1 MVEDIFSVY
10 FNDWKSIFTFFFVK
24 ATSLVHDLKKKK
36 QKKKDKRET
45 HWGGIK
51 TSSWFKTWNYYK
63 NTTESNRWSV
73 KHLCTVH
80 QEQNH
85 GIHLTEKSVWRWRP
99 YVNCIIVN
107 KLNLVKLSSA
117 CLWLMC
123 RLFFYN
129 LCPLAF
135 KVYLL
140 NVDIKCNF
148 ASSRFKVS
156 VSFKSLVA
164 RCRHFQNIWLA
175 FIIIHVFHHGISGD
189 VWVLLLKD
197 DQSVWWI
204 CRTHTFFFC
213 LKVHKASW
221 WANRIVHT
229 WQELWDLCSSNHQL
243 EDSRNSA
250 GDSENHQLFTAYPSW
265 LTTLFWS
272 HSVVTLSFN
281 LFWGVWWG
289 YGVMSP
295 SSGHMTAKLSGLFRK

>member
-1 MVEDIFSVY
+1 M
-10 FNDWKSIFTFFFVK
+10 K
-24 ATSLVHDLKKKK
+24 ATSLVHDLKKK
-36 QKKKDKRET
+36 QKKDKRET

-117 CLWLMC
+117 CLCLMC
-123 RLFFYN
+123 QLFFYN
-129 LCPLAF
+129 LCLLAF
-135 KVYLL
+135 QVYLL
-140 NVDIKCNF
+140 NVDIKRNF
-148 ASSRFKVS
+148 VSSRFEVS
-156 VSFKSLVA
+156 VSLKSLVA

-175 FIIIHVFHHGISGD
+175 FIIIHIFHHGISGG

-204 CRTHTFFFC
+204 CPKHTSFFF
-213 LKVHKASW
+213 ASNSIKLPDEQTELCTHDRSCGTSAAATTSW
-221 WANRIVHT
+221 RVLAIV
-229 WQELWDLCSSNHQL
+229 Q
-243 EDSRNSA
+243 
-250 GDSENHQLFTAYPSW
+250 
-265 LTTLFWS
+265 
-272 HSVVTLSFN
+272 VTLKIINYSQHIRHDWLPSFG
-281 LFWGVWWG
+281 LIL
-289 YGVMSP
+289 
-295 SSGHMTAKLSGLFRK
+295 SSHYLLTCSEGLAGLRWYVAI